1 MAILT
6 QEQAAEVVGLTA
18 RRLRQL
24 ADEGNGPAQTA
35 GGQYEAREIGRWF
48 RERLMSELGVA
59 EDGKVYDY
67 EAERA
72 RLTKAQA
79 DKTELEA
86 AELAGHLV
94 RVEDVE
100 TEWSRMLGSVRA
112 RLLSLPTKAAPRAR
126 VAVNDEEAA
135 ALIEAEVVEA
145 LQELS
150 TDGIP
155 PTTRERRQRSQA
167 DGAGADAAA
176 AADGERVGRPVPAP
190 VSRKRGRARSVA
202 DG

>member
-1 MAILT
+1 VAVLN
-6 QEQAAEVVGLTA
+6 QDQAAEVVGLTA

-24 ADEGNGPAQTA
+24 EEEGTGPARTA
-35 GGQYEAREIGRWF
+35 AGLYDARELGQWLKR
-48 RERLMSELGVA
+48 RVMSELGVA
-59 EDGKVYDY
+59 DDGVAYDY

-100 TEWSRMLGSVRA
+100 TEWSRMLGAVRA

-135 ALIEAEVVEA
+135 ALIEAEVAEA

-167 DGAGADAAA
+167 DGAGADAAS
-176 AADGERVGRPVPAP
+176 AADGEPVGGPVPAP
-190 VSRKRGRARSVA
+190 ERRKRSRAGTVA
-202 DG
+202 H

>member
-1 MAILT
+1 MAPLT
-6 QEQAAEVVGLTA
+6 QAQAAEVVGLTA

-24 ADEGNGPAQTA
+24 ADEGEGPPQTA
-35 GGQYEAREIGRWF
+35 GGQYDPKELGRWY
-48 RERLMSELGVA
+48 RQRVMSELGVA
-59 EDGKVYDY
+59 DDGVAYDY

-86 AELAGHLV
+86 AELAGALV

-100 TEWSRMLGSVRA
+100 AEWSRLLGASRA

-135 ALIEAEVVEA
+135 ALIEAEVIEA

-176 AADGERVGRPVPAP
+176 AADGERVGGPVPQAE
-190 VSRKRGRARSVA
+190 SRKRRRAGSVA
-202 DG
+202 H

>member
-1 MAILT
+1 MPALT
-6 QEQAAEVVGLTA
+6 QEQAAALLGVTS

-24 ADEGNGPAQTA
+24 DSEDDPPPKNLD
-35 GGQYEAREIGRWF
+35 GQYEPAAFGEWLKAR
-48 RERLMSELGVA
+48 LLGKNV
-59 EDGKVYDY
+59 GY
-67 EAERA
+67 EAERT

-86 AELAGHLV
+86 AELAAHLV

-100 TEWSRMLGSVRA
+100 TEWSRMLGAVRA

-126 VAVNDEEAA
+126 VALNDEEAA
-135 ALIEAEVVEA
+135 ALIEAEVIEA

-167 DGAGADAAA
+167 DGAGAHAAA
-176 AADGERVGRPVPAP
+176 AADGERVGGQVPSPVGGKRRRAGP
-190 VSRKRGRARSVA
+190 VAN
-202 DG
+202 

>member
-1 MAILT
+1 MEILT
-6 QEQAAEVVGLTA
+6 QSQAAELVGLTA

-24 ADEGNGPAQTA
+24 ADEGQGPAQTA
-35 GGQYEAREIGRWF
+35 SGQYEARELGRWF
-48 RERLMSELGVA
+48 RQRLMSELGVA
-59 EDGKVYDY
+59 DDGQVYDY

-94 RVEDVE
+94 RVDEVE
-100 TEWSRMLGSVRA
+100 VEWSRMLGSVRS

-126 VAVNDEEAA
+126 TALNDEEAA
-135 ALIEAEVVEA
+135 ALIEAEILEA

-155 PTTRERRQRSQA
+155 STTRDRRERARA
-167 DGAGADAAA
+167 HGEGADAAA
-176 AADGERVGRPVPAP
+176 PVDGKRVGGPVQAP
-190 VSRKRGRARSVA
+190 ERGKRRRAGTVE
-202 DG
+202 D